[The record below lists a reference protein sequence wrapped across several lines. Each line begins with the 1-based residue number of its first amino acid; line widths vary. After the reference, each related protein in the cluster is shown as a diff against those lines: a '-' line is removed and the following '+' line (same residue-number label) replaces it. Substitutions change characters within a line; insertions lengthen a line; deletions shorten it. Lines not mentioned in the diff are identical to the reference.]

1 MQEIVTPTEDLES
14 RWPGRSCRCQNNKL
28 KSCRFVKIRNGLSL
42 LQIVAFFCKFLSAV
56 GVLEQ
61 DCHYIFCKFRAMFL
75 VAKTL
80 GRPHLCYLTNL
91 KDKKAPQTSL
101 FPIKILSLLNVQA
114 Q

>member
-28 KSCRFVKIRNGLSL
+28 KSCRFVKIRDGLSL

-75 VAKTL
+75 VAKTPWKASPL
-80 GRPHLCYLTNL
+80 LLDQFKRQESPANL
-91 KDKKAPQTSL
+91 FISNQNSL
-101 FPIKILSLLNVQA
+101 FT
-114 Q
+114 

>member
-61 DCHYIFCKFRAMFL
+61 DCHYIFCKFRVMFL
-75 VAKTL
+75 VAKTPWKASPL
-80 GRPHLCYLTNL
+80 LLDQFKRQESPANL
-91 KDKKAPQTSL
+91 FISNQNSL
-101 FPIKILSLLNVQA
+101 FT
-114 Q
+114 